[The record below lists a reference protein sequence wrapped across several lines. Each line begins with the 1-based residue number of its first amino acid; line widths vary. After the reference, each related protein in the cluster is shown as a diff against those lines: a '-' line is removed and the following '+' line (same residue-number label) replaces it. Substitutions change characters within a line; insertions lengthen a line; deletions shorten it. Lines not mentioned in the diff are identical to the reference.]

1 MDHSLG
7 EIAYNAY
14 GEHQIWLTFAGQQM
28 PSWPS
33 VRPDIQRAWDAA
45 GRAVARHL
53 AQARQATELDGLAA
67 DVPVHEA

>member
-14 GEHQIWLTFAGQQM
+14 GEHQSWLTFAGQEM

-33 VRPDIQRAWDAA
+33 VRPDIQGAWDAA
-45 GRAVARHL
+45 GRAVATHLTKARH
-53 AQARQATELDGLAA
+53 ATELDGLAA
-67 DVPVHEA
+67 DTPVQEA